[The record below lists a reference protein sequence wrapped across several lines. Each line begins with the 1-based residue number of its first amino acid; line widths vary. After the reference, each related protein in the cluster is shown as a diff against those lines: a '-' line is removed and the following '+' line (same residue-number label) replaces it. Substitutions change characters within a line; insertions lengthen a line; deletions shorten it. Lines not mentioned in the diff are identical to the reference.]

1 MPMPTKERKY
11 HFDKIKMQISFK
23 KNFLTLDCV
32 SLIFC
37 FFFFLDFVSNV
48 AIVTKFE
55 QEYYISNKFFLI

>member
-23 KNFLTLDCV
+23 KIFLTPNCV
-32 SLIFC
+32 LLN